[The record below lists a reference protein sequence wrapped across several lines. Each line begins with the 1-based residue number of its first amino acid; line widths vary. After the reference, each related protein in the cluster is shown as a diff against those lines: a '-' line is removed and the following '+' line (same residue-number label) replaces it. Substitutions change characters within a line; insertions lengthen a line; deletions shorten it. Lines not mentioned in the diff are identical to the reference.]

1 MHPLCP
7 TWFFPQAELKQQE
20 NFALIVAI
28 SVVLRQT
35 GRPRPLTFD
44 PNLHKILNSELKHL
58 YTALTRAWVNVWI
71 FDQDAD
77 KRAPMFEYFKARK
90 LVKFVSMQEGG
101 DEEGVC
107 TCRKV

>member
-1 MHPLCP
+1 M
-7 TWFFPQAELKQQE
+7 
-20 NFALIVAI
+20 
-28 SVVLRQT
+28 
-35 GRPRPLTFD
+35 
-44 PNLHKILNSELKHL
+44 
-58 YTALTRAWVNVWI
+58 YTALTRARVNVWI

-107 TCRKV
+107 IRRKV

>member
-1 MHPLCP
+1 M
-7 TWFFPQAELKQQE
+7 
-20 NFALIVAI
+20 
-28 SVVLRQT
+28 

-58 YTALTRAWVNVWI
+58 YTAVTRARVNVWI

-90 LVKFVSMQEGG
+90 LVKFVSMRQGG
-101 DEEGVC
+101 DEEGLCEGDMGKVC
-107 TCRKV
+107 VRGRQGRFV